1 MRVQPERTTTTTTSS
16 SNAMSSTTGAT
27 PRRPIQINIPPS
39 SSSTSAMFQRIRPSL
54 VTSFLQRPHSL
65 PFVLSIFLFLAWIS
79 LRSYRSS
86 HPLPL
91 SSPND
96 DIRANLRRFSSRFP
110 SPIAKDNRGW
120 ILDPIALALSSSI
133 SGGAVTCA
141 SLHLGEIRPGKL
153 RGNHRHHDCN
163 ETFVLWG
170 AAIKFRVENSEVTD
184 IGYAEVTIG
193 RDEVVVAASPAH
205 TAHAL
210 VNIDPVRSAYFI
222 GCQDSIINYNASST
236 DFNVWKDL

>member
-1 MRVQPERTTTTTTSS
+1 MRVQPERISSTNTMSS
-16 SNAMSSTTGAT
+16 S
-27 PRRPIQINIPPS
+27 RRPLHINIPPPPS
-39 SSSTSAMFQRIRPSL
+39 SSSAMFQRIRPSL
-54 VTSFLQRPHSL
+54 VTSFLQKPLSL

-79 LRSYRSS
+79 LRSYRTS
-86 HPLPL
+86 HSLHL

-96 DIRANLRRFSSRFP
+96 DVKANLRRFSAHFP
-110 SPIAKDNRGW
+110 SPITKDNRGW
-120 ILDPIALALSSSI
+120 ILDPIALAASSSL

-141 SLHLGEIRPGKL
+141 SLHLGEIRPGKF

-170 AAIKFRVENSEVTD
+170 AAIKFRVENSAVTD
-184 IGYAEVTIG
+184 IGYAEVTIA
-193 RDEVVVAASPAH
+193 RDEVIVAASPAH

-210 VNIDPVRSAYFI
+210 VNIDPVRSAFFI
-222 GCQDSIINYNASST
+222 GCQDSTINYNASST

>member
-1 MRVQPERTTTTTTSS
+1 
-16 SNAMSSTTGAT
+16 MSSTIGAT
-27 PRRPIQINIPPS
+27 PRRTVQINIPPPQS
-39 SSSTSAMFQRIRPSL
+39 SSSTTSAMFQRIRPSI

-86 HPLPL
+86 PPIPL
-91 SSPND
+91 SSPNHD
-96 DIRANLRRFSSRFP
+96 AKANLRRFSSHFP
-110 SPIAKDNRGW
+110 SPIAKDNR
-120 ILDPIALALSSSI
+120 
-133 SGGAVTCA
+133 GAVTCA
-141 SLHLGEIRPGKL
+141 SLHLGEIGPGKL

-170 AAIKFRVENSEVTD
+170 AAIKFRVENSEVAD

-193 RDEVVVAASPAH
+193 RDEVVVAASPAN

-210 VNIDPVRSAYFI
+210 INIDPVRSAYFV

>member
-1 MRVQPERTTTTTTSS
+1 
-16 SNAMSSTTGAT
+16 
-27 PRRPIQINIPPS
+27 
-39 SSSTSAMFQRIRPSL
+39 MFQRIRPSL

>member
-1 MRVQPERTTTTTTSS
+1 MRVQPERTATTTTTTSS

-39 SSSTSAMFQRIRPSL
+39 SSSSTSAMFQRIRPSI

-96 DIRANLRRFSSRFP
+96 DVRANLRRFSSRFP

-170 AAIKFRVENSEVTD
+170 ASIKFRVCFPFPFS
-184 IGYAEVTIG
+184 
-193 RDEVVVAASPAH
+193 
-205 TAHAL
+205 
-210 VNIDPVRSAYFI
+210 
-222 GCQDSIINYNASST
+222 
-236 DFNVWKDL
+236 